1 MFGNN
6 KTKGHKQ
13 DGQNRIRSLLTKGG
27 EPIGLR
33 KTMYVHLKRSKMPK
47 VARTN

>member
-1 MFGNN
+1 MFGSN

-13 DGQNRIRSLLTKGG
+13 DGQNRLRSSLAEGG
-27 EPIGLR
+27 EPIRLM
-33 KTMYVHLKRSKMPK
+33 KTMYVHLKGSKMPK